1 MPLRMYSLR
10 VDFSRLRRASTGLS
24 YPRRLRNSLL
34 GLCLGAQTCSPSRYC
49 RPPQNMADSIV
60 MPANTKAAVLKID
73 IRSHMRRGIQT
84 VPMLRV
90 SE

>member
-1 MPLRMYSLR
+1 
-10 VDFSRLRRASTGLS
+10 
-24 YPRRLRNSLL
+24 
-34 GLCLGAQTCSPSRYC
+34 
-49 RPPQNMADSIV
+49 MADSIV